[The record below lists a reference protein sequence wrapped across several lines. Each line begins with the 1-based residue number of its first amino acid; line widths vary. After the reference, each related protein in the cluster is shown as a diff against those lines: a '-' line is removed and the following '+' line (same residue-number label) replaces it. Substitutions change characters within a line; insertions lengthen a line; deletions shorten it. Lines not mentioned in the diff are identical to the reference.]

1 MNKIILL
8 FALIISG
15 VSLGQFTVS
24 DSSENWEKIG
34 NVYAHTILY
43 QKKDKTKS
51 KIQYRDFQPINLL
64 SVNALILDY
73 YEFEF
78 STEPDTLDKIYG
90 IMKDHFHNKKEETL
104 TLDFPEGKMILEFG
118 KSLGSYYCNF
128 KFEKVNTLL
137 DKGDTSIRTSG
148 AMKEKQLDK
157 LFGKSVK

>member
-1 MNKIILL
+1 MKKFILL
-8 FALIISG
+8 FTLIISTT
-15 VSLGQFTVS
+15 VYSQFTVS
-24 DSSENWEKIG
+24 DSSENWDKIG
-34 NVYAHTILY
+34 NAYAHTFLY

-51 KIQYRDFQPINLL
+51 KIQYRDFQPINLF
-64 SVNALILDY
+64 SVNQMDLNY

-78 STEPDTLDKIYG
+78 STEPETLDKIYE
-90 IMKDHFHNKKEETL
+90 ILKDYFKTKKEETL

-148 AMKEKQLDK
+148 AMKEKQVDK
-157 LFGKSVK
+157 LFGKSK